1 MRNFIKYPS
10 LKLKPRRGYCVPA
23 GPSFRFAWKR
33 RIDLLGSRLEFRAPG
48 HAPAP
53 NLWNEKTGPASHSYE
68 GAGFRSCRLMPGE
81 GWEEAPLFGRTWDF
95 YGSWFVGNVARI
107 YCYGSVLRPK
117 QFRESMNFLHPRAFE
132 SAVLGYLTAQWG
144 HEVDEDDG
152 MPYQKAPVNWHPVK
166 EMPAPAVILDM
177 RKTKSLGGCNSR
189 MLFFPISQDRFVCF
203 DFTYDQYCTGP
214 LEDED
219 SKISPKP
226 LLELIDNVIAS
237 MHFTPSAELQQAIDE
252 VKQQCP
258 DLSMSSE
265 CQPLKWPAHVD
276 KDGITIVEYD
286 RKRYPEYI

>member
-53 NLWNEKTGPASHSYE
+53 SRWDEKLGPGPHTHS
-68 GAGFRSCRLMPGE
+68 GALFRTCRLMPGE
-81 GWEEAPLFGRTWDF
+81 SWEEAALFRRIWDF
-95 YGSWFVGNVARI
+95 YGPWFVGRVARVS
-107 YCYGSVLRPK
+107 CYGTVQRLK
-117 QFRESMNFLHPRAFE
+117 QPGKRLNFLHPRAFE
-132 SAVLGYLTAQWG
+132 SAVLGYMTAQWG
-144 HEVDEDDG
+144 HEIDEDDG
-152 MPYQKAPVNWHPVK
+152 TPYQKAPVSWRPIKNMPV
-166 EMPAPAVILDM
+166 PAVTFDI
-177 RKTKSLGGCNSR
+177 RRTKSLVGSNSR
-189 MLFFPISQDRFVCF
+189 MLFFPISADQIVQFSF
-203 DFTYDQYCTGP
+203 GYSQYCTGP

-258 DLSMSSE
+258 DLSVSPE